1 MDWKK
6 MNDEEKLRELRRT
19 VRNFLREIS
28 SVPMRA
34 VDCDQDEVA
43 RLEAKLVEMSGYK
56 GFR

>member
-1 MDWKK
+1 MEWKK

-34 VDCDQDEVA
+34 VDCDQDAVE
-43 RLEAKLVEMSGYK
+43 RLKDKLIEMSGYR